1 MSGLPLLALRNVH
14 IVCCHPQKPITDLP
28 VLFMI
33 RLVVEFSS
41 SPQ

>member
-1 MSGLPLLALRNVH
+1 MG
-14 IVCCHPQKPITDLP
+14 CHPQKSIADLP

-33 RLVVEFSS
+33 RPVVEFGS